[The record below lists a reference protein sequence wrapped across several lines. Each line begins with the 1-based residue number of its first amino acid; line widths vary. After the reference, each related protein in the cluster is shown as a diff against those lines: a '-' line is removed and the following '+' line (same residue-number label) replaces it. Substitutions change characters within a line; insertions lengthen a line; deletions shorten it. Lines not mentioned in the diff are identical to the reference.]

1 MVGHKHVE
9 GRMNPVVVAVVAVIA
24 GLAGL
29 ITGWSLA
36 VVVKAILEEPH
47 DVWEEDEW

>member
-9 GRMNPVVVAVVAVIA
+9 GRMSPIAVGVVILA

-36 VVVKAILEEPH
+36 VVVKAILEEPY